1 MKKLIFLALII
12 AFFST
17 GCKSEKAKNQP
28 ESKATETIDT
38 TSLKPIEV
46 QKSVSLKYDLK
57 KNTTLRFRYT
67 NYQKNIQTLQLD
79 STITGY
85 VEQNVDYV
93 FKLTVKDRESN
104 GNLVV
109 DFYCESIKANAS
121 SSEGEKLSYNS
132 ENPPKDSLEI
142 LKTKNFDILNQAEF
156 SARVSPTGE
165 VLDIFKSDKIIEKI
179 LSGATRKPT
188 TEERFAI
195 KNDIE
200 QGILKTI
207 VQQIFRLL
215 PDKEVNVDSSW
226 TQSYP
231 TQISVFEL
239 QNTATYKVTKFFES
253 NGNKLVQ
260 IEGNLSVTST
270 GQTEHTENNIIYK
283 FQKPKVSGVSKGFF
297 DLGKN
302 CFRNVTSDV
311 SFELVLNMQQK
322 GNPKTYKRIDKI
334 LTKSNLVLLD

>member
-1 MKKLIFLALII
+1 
-12 AFFST
+12 
-17 GCKSEKAKNQP
+17 
-28 ESKATETIDT
+28 
-38 TSLKPIEV
+38 
-46 QKSVSLKYDLK
+46 
-57 KNTTLRFRYT
+57 
-67 NYQKNIQTLQLD
+67 
-79 STITGY
+79 
-85 VEQNVDYV
+85 
-93 FKLTVKDRESN
+93 
-104 GNLVV
+104 
-109 DFYCESIKANAS
+109 
-121 SSEGEKLSYNS
+121 
-132 ENPPKDSLEI
+132 
-142 LKTKNFDILNQAEF
+142 
-156 SARVSPTGE
+156 
-165 VLDIFKSDKIIEKI
+165 
-179 LSGATRKPT
+179 
-188 TEERFAI
+188 
-195 KNDIE
+195 
-200 QGILKTI
+200 LKTI